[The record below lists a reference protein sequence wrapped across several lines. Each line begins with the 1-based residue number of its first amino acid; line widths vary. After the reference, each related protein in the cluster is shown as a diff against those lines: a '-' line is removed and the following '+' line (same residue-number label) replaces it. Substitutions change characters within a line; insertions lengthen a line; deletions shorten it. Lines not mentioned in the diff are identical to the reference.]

1 MQYKHVVIC
10 LSNEAPRGACET
22 NDGAED
28 EICPIYPFKE
38 MTISGFLPYVNGQYQ
53 GRSWGW
59 GGGRTSPVAPPKNL
73 NGVLNLYRLIF

>member
-1 MQYKHVVIC
+1 MTLH
-10 LSNEAPRGACET
+10 LHPTTNEAPRGACET

-59 GGGRTSPVAPPKNL
+59 GGGGEDFAGRTPKKFKW
-73 NGVLNLYRLIF
+73 RP